1 MWALVERKT
10 NEVGGKCDGELQDFC
25 LLCVVQ
31 TETRAKATATS
42 ATASPELHVNE
53 W

>member
-1 MWALVERKT
+1 MWELVERKKY
-10 NEVGGKCDGELQDFC
+10 EVGGKCDGELRDFC

-31 TETRAKATATS
+31 TETTAKATARS